1 MRKDQDGKRL
11 LSLALAVNTAGFAL
25 GCLGGFLLAG
35 WFSARGW
42 LSFDRWMESYTLG
55 ISLQGLDRISFWAAF
70 WDCLRWPLF
79 VWALGFT
86 ALGIWMIPV
95 MFVLRGFCLC
105 FSVAGLAAATQGG
118 FLLALILLGFGDLI
132 GLCAFFLLGIHAWD
146 LARRQ
151 QGGLLGVPSE
161 QGRPYCLRGSAVLLG
176 LLLWSG
182 LKYWLLPALLQGL
195 LPILTAR

>member
-1 MRKDQDGKRL
+1 MSRDKAGKSP
-11 LSLALAVNTAGFAL
+11 LSVALMVNVAGFAL

-55 ISLQGLDRISFWAAF
+55 LSLQGVNGISFWAVL

-86 ALGIWMIPV
+86 ALGIWMVPV
-95 MFVLRGFCLC
+95 TFALRGLFLC
-105 FSVAGLAAATQGG
+105 FSVAGLAGAAQSG
-118 FLLALILLGFGDLI
+118 FLLALILLGFGDLA
-132 GLCAFFLLGIHAWD
+132 GLCAFFLLGLYAWD
-146 LARRQ
+146 LARGQ
-151 QGGLLGVPSE
+151 QGRLLGAPRG
-161 QGRPYCLRGSAVLLG
+161 QGRPYCLRFGAVLLG
-176 LLLWSG
+176 LLAWSG

-195 LPILTAR
+195 LPILTPR